1 LKNTTK
7 KKLSALFML
16 LAFIGLPAWMFDTV
30 VRQGNTTITGTL
42 NVSGASTL
50 SSGGSLSG
58 TFAGNP
64 TFSGNV
70 TATAGQNTLKAYN
83 FNTVIW
89 LDGVKYTSLAAAYA
103 DIPTATYSACSDAIG
118 TCWTGGGGVVE
129 VPPGWIDPAWAAN
142 LVLKNNASIHFNGP
156 AYFNQGSF
164 QVTMAH
170 GLEGISIVNPY
181 GDHTNRTS
189 GVTFD
194 YSGSSDAWAI
204 GDGTSFVNDI
214 RIENIQIHCIDG
226 GNACNPL
233 HVHSAEYS
241 HFINLDLV
249 CANAAANTG
258 NGLLFDGATTSNYQN
273 ELRGIVVNFCNAPWK
288 FTGTNQ
294 DNTIYG
300 DGGSVGN
307 PHGTAGIAYD
317 IGGTSIRNIF
327 IHPQIL
333 TSSAA
338 FTTLMTFGNSASG
351 NQVFADNGN
360 GLVSSVT
367 VAFGSSSNNI
377 YYCLAGSCTYT
388 DSGTSNQVINPNLF
402 TKVHLTAQGAN
413 IGTTTLL
420 AVPSSTTTAYRV
432 HVYAAETRAATVSS
446 TMVSVVIGWTDPDSN
461 TAVTFTTAPGTPGGN
476 VINNPSQ
483 TDAFLTFV
491 IQAKAGTNITYQT
504 TNYAT
509 SGATSMQY
517 ALTVTVEPVPN

>member
-1 LKNTTK
+1 MTK
-7 KKLSALFML
+7 KNSYFLLLCLF
-16 LAFIGLPAWMFDTV
+16 AFLGAAAWTFDTV
-30 VRQGNTTITGTL
+30 VRQGNTSITGTL
-42 NVSGASTL
+42 NVTGASTL
-50 SSGGSLSG
+50 NSG
-58 TFAGNP
+58 TLNGSYGGNP
-64 TFSGNV
+64 TLSGNL
-70 TATAGQNTLKAYN
+70 TAIAGQNTIKAYN
-83 FNTVIW
+83 FNTIIY

-103 DIPTATYSACSDAIG
+103 DIPTATFAACGDGIG
-118 TCWTGGGGVVE
+118 TCWTGGGGIVI
-129 VPPGWIDPAWAAN
+129 VPPGWIDPAWNAN
-142 LVLKNNASIHFNGP
+142 LVLKNDASIYFNCT
-156 AYFNQGSF
+156 AYFNQGTF
-164 QVTMAH
+164 QVTMAA
-170 GLEGISIVNPY
+170 GVEGVSIVNLC

-194 YSGSSDAWAI
+194 YTGSGDQWAI
-204 GDGTSFVNDI
+204 GTGSSFVNDI
-214 RIENIQIHCIDG
+214 RIENIQIHCIGG

-241 HFINLDLV
+241 NFVNLDLV
-249 CANAAANTG
+249 CANAGANTG
-258 NGLLFDGATTSNYQN
+258 NGLLFDGTTTANYQN
-273 ELRGIVVNFCNAPWK
+273 RLAGNVVNFCNAPWK
-288 FTGTNQ
+288 WIGTNQ
-294 DNTIYG
+294 DNTVYG

-338 FTTLMTFGNSASG
+338 FTTFFTFSNTSSG
-351 NQVFADNGN
+351 NEIFADNGN

-377 YYCLAGSCTYT
+377 YHCLAGGCTYT
-388 DSGTSNQVINPNLF
+388 DSGTSNQVINPDLF
-402 TKVHLTAQGAN
+402 KKVHLTAQGAN

-420 AVPSSTTTAYRV
+420 TVPSSSTTAYRL

-446 TMVSVVIGWTDPDSN
+446 TMVSVVVGWTDPDSN
-461 TAVTFTTAPGTPGGN
+461 TAVTFTTGPGTPGGN
-476 VINNPSQ
+476 VINNPGQ

-491 IQAKAGTNITYQT
+491 LQCKAGTNITYQT
-504 TNYAT
+504 INYAT